1 MDRSVDIAAV
11 EHVAV
16 EIEEVTPR
24 EAGKLETEA
33 RCNDNNGTKF
43 MYLRGTK
50 HLISFLCGYYL
61 GLLLLDSLR
70 FFWDLIYLIHSSMS
84 GWEHGGLEL
93 LAGLLSFLFIP
104 TD

>member
-33 RCNDNNGTKF
+33 KCNDNNGTIVTESE
-43 MYLRGTK
+43 GTIL
-50 HLISFLCGYYL
+50 H
-61 GLLLLDSLR
+61 
-70 FFWDLIYLIHSSMS
+70 
-84 GWEHGGLEL
+84 
-93 LAGLLSFLFIP
+93 
-104 TD
+104 